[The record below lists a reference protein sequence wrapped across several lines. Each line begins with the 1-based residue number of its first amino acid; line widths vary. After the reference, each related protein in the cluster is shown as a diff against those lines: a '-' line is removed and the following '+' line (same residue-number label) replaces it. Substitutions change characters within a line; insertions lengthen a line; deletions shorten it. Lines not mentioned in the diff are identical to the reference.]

1 MAAPYFTS
9 PSTRDMPNRAMAPAA
24 MSQRIFRTRSS
35 SRKNT
40 PNTRKKMMPR
50 VMASSCLS
58 TEEGA
63 EEADRVDR
71 KKAMVSISKPMRP
84 NPRMIRQ

>member
-1 MAAPYFTS
+1 
-9 PSTRDMPNRAMAPAA
+9 
-24 MSQRIFRTRSS
+24 
-35 SRKNT
+35 
-40 PNTRKKMMPR
+40 MMPR

-63 EEADRVDR
+63 EEAVMARDRVDR

-84 NPRMIRQ
+84 SPRIVRQ

>member
-1 MAAPYFTS
+1 
-9 PSTRDMPNRAMAPAA
+9 MAPAA
-24 MSQRIFRTRSS
+24 ISQRIFRTRSS

-40 PNTRKKMMPR
+40 PSTRKKMMPR
-50 VMASSCLS
+50 VIASSCLS

-63 EEADRVDR
+63 EEAVMARDRVDR

-84 NPRMIRQ
+84 SPRIVRQ